1 MRWCSMHPR
10 SPIFFSFGEEGWGV
24 IEFSGFWF
32 SECVC
37 IKFRMCFHDVP
48 QGTLILK
55 MFPTTQHL
63 HIACAMLSTPHWHI
77 PNSTLPNSQ
86 LHVIKLPTSHWEHY
100 IVNLPNLHVHF
111 EVHTW
116 TLPTFQVYMWTMSS
130 SHLHIVKFPSL
141 QDDRCTL

>member
-1 MRWCSMHPR
+1 MITNIVRNWNSIQPMRWCSMHPR

-24 IEFSGFWF
+24 IELSGFWF

-86 LHVIKLPTSHWEHY
+86 FHIAKFSTPCHQIANFTLRALHCQLAKLTSFFWVAL
-100 IVNLPNLHVHF
+100 IF
-111 EVHTW
+111 F
-116 TLPTFQVYMWTMSS
+116 TLPSNF
-130 SHLHIVKFPSL
+130 L
-141 QDDRCTL
+141 